1 MQITQIAT
9 LMNSVTSEI
18 LGTTDVV
25 KEDLSNIVEVGKQIF
40 DATSTDHYVKS
51 LLNHIGKVVFVN
63 RIYNGVAPSVMM
75 DAWEYGSVLEKITCE
90 LPEAEDN
97 ETWGLENGQ
106 TYNQDKFYKPTVSA
120 KFFNKKVTFE
130 VAMSFTELQVK
141 ESFSSAEQLNGFLS
155 MLYNSVEKSITVK
168 NDSLIMRTI
177 NNMIAATVVAD
188 TAGTV
193 KNVKA
198 VNLAKLYADEN
209 GLTSIEGNIM
219 RDPQFIKFAA
229 YTMANYKDRLGR
241 LSTLFNIEG
250 KDRFTPTDK
259 LHTILLAEFVNS
271 ANFYLQADTFHDI
284 YTKLPNAETVPFW
297 QGSGQ
302 DYDFAHTSYI
312 NVKAT
317 HNSSGDTSEVAVKGI
332 LGVMFDRDAL
342 GVTNMNKRITT
353 HYNAKA
359 EFYNNFYKV
368 DAGYFNDFS
377 ENFVVFYADTD
388 AIGA

>member
-1 MQITQIAT
+1 MKVTQIAT
-9 LMNSVTSEI
+9 LMNSVTNEI
-18 LGTTDVV
+18 LGATDIVQ
-25 KEDLSNIVEVGKQIF
+25 EDLSNIVDVGKQIF
-40 DATSTDHYVKS
+40 DATSVDHYVKS
-51 LLNHIGKVVFVN
+51 LLNHIGKVVFVD
-63 RIYNGVAPSVMM
+63 RVYNGSAPSVMM
-75 DAWEYGSVLEKITCE
+75 DGWEYGSVLEKISCE
-90 LPEAEDN
+90 IPDAEEND
-97 ETWGLENGQ
+97 TWSLEGGQ

-120 KFFNKKVTFE
+120 KFFNSKVTFE
-130 VAMSFTELQVK
+130 VPMSFTELQVK

-155 MLYNSVEKSITVK
+155 MLQNSVEKSITVK

-177 NNMIAATVVAD
+177 NNMIGATVVAD
-188 TAGTV
+188 TAATV

-198 VNLAKLYADEN
+198 VNLAALYAKQN
-209 GLTSIEGNIM
+209 GLESIEGNILA
-219 RDPQFIKFAA
+219 DPQFIRFAA
-229 YTMANYKDRLGR
+229 YTMANYRDRLGR
-241 LSTLFNIEG
+241 ISDLFNIEG
-250 KDRFTPTDK
+250 KQRFTPSDK
-259 LHTILLAEFVNS
+259 LHTVLLSEFVNS

-302 DYDFAHTSYI
+302 DYAFEHTSYI
-312 NVKAT
+312 DVKVT
-317 HNSSGDTSEVAVKGI
+317 HNTSGDTSEVKVKGI

-342 GVTNMNKRITT
+342 GVTNLNKRITT